1 MSPRGQRCSLWKG
14 ACCCPLRPCWV
25 LSANT
30 TGSGSPSLS
39 PRSAGGE
46 EVPSTECAA
55 KAQDRRRRLQPRPSL
70 PVSRPGLV
78 GQPDVRAEG
87 QQERG
92 AAGPGRAAGQ
102 PQQTLHRGQ
111 GGRPE
116 DPGHGG
122 GEEPGSLGGPPAR
135 CGREGWGVC
144 SHGARGP
151 RNSFEN
157 GRPPNGAWE
166 AGFSCSGSAHLRPKG
181 TLGHPAPHKT
191 GADAG
196 QLPTGPPRPSPWG
209 QGLEGTRCV
218 GFCWLSQ
225 GSGNGGGGGGGGGP
239 GRARPVTACAGVSV
253 AAH

>member
-1 MSPRGQRCSLWKG
+1 MRKFP
-14 ACCCPLRPCWV
+14 
-25 LSANT
+25 
-30 TGSGSPSLS
+30 
-39 PRSAGGE
+39 PRSARRRHRTAGA
-46 EVPSTECAA
+46 VSSPAPPSLFP
-55 KAQDRRRRLQPRPSL
+55 AQDWSANPMFERKDNKKEALLDLDGRLVNLNKRYTAVKEAGLRIQAMVAVRSRGPSGAHL
-70 PVSRPGLV
+70 RGV
-78 GQPDVRAEG
+78 G
-87 QQERG
+87 
-92 AAGPGRAAGQ
+92 GRAGESAAMV
-102 PQQTLHRGQ
+102 
-111 GGRPE
+111 
-116 DPGHGG
+116 PG
-122 GEEPGSLGGPPAR
+122 
-135 CGREGWGVC
+135 
-144 SHGARGP
+144 GP